1 MVEHVERRGG
11 PWIARDRWGWPDWRL
26 PVVTDG
32 AHRRAGGRRRYNA
45 HRRRSAELRRE
56 RVLALMAMTAPRFMT
71 ERGWQART
79 ARELG
84 VSRATVCRDVD
95 ALLAEMFGGREP
107 IRITFRLLRAVQQ
120 TPAPCPRDG

>member
-1 MVEHVERRGG
+1 MVEHAERAGG

-26 PVVTDG
+26 PVPAAG
-32 AHRRAGGRRRYNA
+32 AARRAGGRRRYNA
-45 HRRRSAELRRE
+45 ERRRAADTRRDL
-56 RVLALMAMTAPRFMT
+56 VLTLMAATGPRFMT

-95 ALLAEMFGGREP
+95 ALLAELFGGRGP
-107 IRITFRLLRAVQQ
+107 IRVTARLLRAL
-120 TPAPCPRDG
+120 R

>member
-1 MVEHVERRGG
+1 MLEHAERRSG
-11 PWIARDRWGWPDWRL
+11 PWIARDRWGWPDWSL
-26 PVVTDG
+26 AVPADG

-45 HRRRSAELRRE
+45 DRRRAAELRRE
-56 RVLALMAMTAPRFMT
+56 QVLAQMAASGSRFMT

-95 ALLAEMFGGREP
+95 ALLAELFGSGGP
-107 IRITFRLLRAVQQ
+107 FRITFRLLRALQ
-120 TPAPCPRDG
+120 